1 MNYDILKKRSATSL
15 IEVVIAIFI
24 LAVAFLPIM
33 RVVDYGSTS
42 TSKIGHYAKATRLAQ
57 DLIEECKH
65 VPFKVYQTTYGE
77 LEEGKDFIINEEFYK
92 DTKKSI
98 DDFREESKDKLKEFD
113 CKANLRVKKNDLGQI
128 SEVWFEVEIGWYDLG
143 KISNGKGEKRKV
155 KVGNAY
161 FNSEVL

>member
-1 MNYDILKKRSATSL
+1 MKYDILKKRSAATL

-24 LAVAFLPIM
+24 LAIAFLPIM

-42 TSKIGHYAKATRLAQ
+42 TTKIGHYAKATRLAQ

-77 LEEGKDFIINEEFYK
+77 LAEGQSFIINEEFYK

-113 CKANLRVKKNDLGQI
+113 CQANLKVKKNDLQQI
-128 SEVWFEVEIGWYDLG
+128 CEIWFEVEIGWYDLG
-143 KISNGKGEKRKV
+143 KIGDEKGTKRTV